1 MSDTSI
7 ASAGFIDPATD
18 AAGVFRAMLEAMARP
33 GRIQRLPTALAAPA
47 ALGSEVAQLVLT
59 LCDFDTPLWLDPA
72 YATAESW
79 AYLRFH
85 AACPV
90 AATIEEAAF
99 LVVAPANVA
108 PVLPR
113 CRIGT
118 AEYPDRSASLI
129 IPLEAISEGPD
140 VRLSGPG
147 IEREHRLSV
156 APSPAG
162 LWSALIANQQ
172 HFPLGCDCFLAAPGH
187 IAAIPRSTRIELV
200 ELG

>member
-33 GRIQRLPTALAAPA
+33 GRIQRLPTALAAPE

-129 IPLEAISEGPD
+129 IPLEVISEGPG

-156 APSPAG
+156 APSPTG

-172 HFPLGCDCFLAAPGH
+172 RFPLGCDCIQAPPRP
-187 IAAIPRSTRIELV
+187 IAAREQTQPSGNR
-200 ELG
+200 G

>member
-1 MSDTSI
+1 MSDSGI
-7 ASAGFIDPATD
+7 ANAGFADPATD
-18 AAGVFRAMLEAMARP
+18 AAGTFRAMLEAMARP
-33 GRIQRLPTALAAPA
+33 GRIQPLPTVLAAPA
-47 ALGSEVAQLVLT
+47 ALGSAVAQLVLT

-72 YATAESW
+72 HATAESW

-85 AACPV
+85 AGCPV

-118 AEYPDRSASLI
+118 AEYPDRSATLI
-129 IPLEAISEGPD
+129 IPLDGIEEGSD

-147 IEREHRLSV
+147 IEHEHRLSI
-156 APSPAG
+156 APSPSP
-162 LWSALIANQQ
+162 LWPALIANQQ

-200 ELG
+200 ERG